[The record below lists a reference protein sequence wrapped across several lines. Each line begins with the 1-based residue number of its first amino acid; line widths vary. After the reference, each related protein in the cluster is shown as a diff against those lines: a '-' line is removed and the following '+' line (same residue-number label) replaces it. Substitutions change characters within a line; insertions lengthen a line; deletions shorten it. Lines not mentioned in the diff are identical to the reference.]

1 MNYIPYQRN
10 VLGQIHGSI
19 TTIISGVLLKEQQR
33 EIIEWEDK
41 VARSL
46 FMQIMIQN
54 ISFSH
59 FMKKNDT
66 AANREIK
73 LLIIQF
79 TNSLYHNQKLR

>member
-66 AANREIK
+66 AANRETK

-79 TNSLYHNQKLR
+79 TNSLYHNQELR

>member
-46 FMQIMIQN
+46 FIQIMIQN